1 MPRLSRFLTG
11 ALACSAATIVLA
23 STASATTTTGTLIEP
38 HNNKYVSNGDYGIRS
53 DDFGSLTILNN
64 NGERGFT
71 VTRSTASGPRVTAYP
86 NIFRGW
92 QWGVGTNG
100 AWPLRIS
107 DAGTPRADFSVQQTW
122 RGTYDASLDI
132 WFSTYPN
139 KTTQANG
146 AEIMIFLSHPH
157 VFTAGKKIRVDGTDW
172 YMNEW
177 KTKGHGVTWPLI
189 IFTHAT
195 QISSVKGLK
204 LNPFFRIAEAH
215 KWLKPS
221 WYWTGIDAGFELWKG
236 GEGLRVTNFTVN
248 S

>member
-86 NIFRGW
+86 NVFRGW

-100 AWPLRIS
+100 AWPLRVS
-107 DAGTPRADFSVQQTW
+107 DAGTPGPTSRCSR
-122 RGTYDASLDI
+122 RGGEPTTRR
-132 WFSTYPN
+132 STY
-139 KTTQANG
+139 G
-146 AEIMIFLSHPH
+146 ALFITPCYREEEKPAGGIKGVIVRRVRAAIVGVKYLPVLEVSDKPFDWGPERGDLGV
-157 VFTAGKKIRVDGTDW
+157 VFFV
-172 YMNEW
+172 
-177 KTKGHGVTWPLI
+177 GHG
-189 IFTHAT
+189 
-195 QISSVKGLK
+195 
-204 LNPFFRIAEAH
+204 
-215 KWLKPS
+215 
-221 WYWTGIDAGFELWKG
+221 
-236 GEGLRVTNFTVN
+236 
-248 S
+248 